1 MDRDKVKKR
10 LIFYYAILWL
20 FLFIALYLAYFV
32 YFVDTTSTKSK
43 WVGLFAG
50 AISLLLSAVKLCEIS
65 FVNYKNPLQDSIIK
79 YFTTGVNTFLAQTNK
94 FSLFFGIIL
103 GLILNNFNGSAF
115 TVTYAVGLIIG
126 IFSLFIISKIATTTN
141 VKLNFILERPI
152 ESIYKLITNGSIAI
166 SMCLIGLNIS
176 TVVIL
181 FHIFKDYQAING
193 YLFGIMLISL
203 FNTLCSTISKKGT
216 TNALFIIKDIE
227 NIDEND
233 KRNPLLLLNGLTKSI
248 FKSNVLSMELGVTFL
263 AALFA
268 SMTLGGYC
276 YNLMGSFLPIIIIAN
291 GIFASILIIVF
302 NKRKKL
308 KNPITRLY
316 SSILVSGFVF
326 NLLNFYVVKTWFKDD
341 INLVF
346 SIILGSI
353 MGFILCFISAN
364 CIFEKYKPV
373 KNVLISS
380 INGKYNLFIQSLK
393 EGMINVFAPVLI
405 IALDI
410 IFSFLFAYGIQA
422 PAMGIF
428 GISLSIIGFIGTLGI
443 NIAISI
449 FGLISNNSDSILE
462 NYEQTTNIE
471 TSENIL
477 GNFGHYAIL
486 LGKNFINAT
495 SIIVSIIVVVAYTV
509 LVEQDEIDILNPYVL
524 SSLVI
529 GSSVPFV
536 FVAQFISSGSKA
548 AKRLIFNVKKQFRH
562 NPQILN
568 YEMRPNYEENVKL
581 IGKTTSIQAIVS
593 ISLFIILF
601 YLIGKYLNKEALA
614 GFVIGIILASIGIIF
629 TLSNCTSII
638 KTAKKYFYTEY
649 KNTHYTQEYGQI
661 SDSEIILNIIS
672 DLINPCL
679 ISLIKFA
686 SILALIIAPFYIKF

>member
-10 LIFYYAILWL
+10 LVFYYVVLWL
-20 FLFIALYLAYFV
+20 FLFVALYLAYFV

-65 FVNYKNPLQDSIIK
+65 FVNYKNQLQDNIIK
-79 YFTTGVNTFLAQTNK
+79 YFTTGISTFLAQTNR
-94 FSLFFGIIL
+94 LAMFFGIIL
-103 GLILNNFNGSAF
+103 GIILYNFNGLNFIIS
-115 TVTYAVGLIIG
+115 YIVGLIVG
-126 IFSLFIISKIATTTN
+126 IFSLFVISKITTTTN
-141 VKLNFILERPI
+141 VKLNFILDRPI
-152 ESIYKLITNGSIAI
+152 EAIYKLITNGSVAI

-176 TVVIL
+176 VVVIL
-181 FHIFKDYQAING
+181 FHIYKDYQTING
-193 YLFGIMLISL
+193 YLFGIMLITL
-203 FNTLCSTISKKGT
+203 FNTLCSTIAKKGT
-216 TNALFIIKDIE
+216 ANALFIIKDIE
-227 NIDEND
+227 NLDDND
-233 KRNPLLLLNGLTKSI
+233 KRNPLLLLNGLTKNI
-248 FKSNVLSMELGVTFL
+248 FKSNILTMELSATFL

-276 YNLMGSFLPIIIIAN
+276 YNLMGSFLPIIISAN

-316 SSILVSGFVF
+316 SSILVSGLIF
-326 NLLNFYVVKTWFKDD
+326 NLLNYYVVKTWFRED

-353 MGFILCFISAN
+353 MGFVLCFISAN
-364 CIFEKYKPV
+364 CIFEKYKPI

-380 INGKYNLFIQSLK
+380 INGKYNLIIQALK
-393 EGMINVFAPVLI
+393 EGMINVFAPILVL
-405 IALDI
+405 ALDV
-410 IFSFLFAYGIQA
+410 IFSFLFAYGIEA

-428 GISLSIIGFIGTLGI
+428 GISLSVLGFIGTLGM
-443 NIAISI
+443 NIAIGI
-449 FGLISNNSDSILE
+449 FGLISNNNSYVSE
-462 NYEQTTNIE
+462 NYEQNTTLTPCDNM
-471 TSENIL
+471 L
-477 GNFGHYAIL
+477 GVFGHYAIL

-495 SIIVSIIVVVAYTV
+495 SIIVSIVVVIAYTI

-524 SSLVI
+524 ASLII
-529 GSSVPFV
+529 GSGVPFV
-536 FVAQFISSGSKA
+536 FVAQFISCGSRV
-548 AKRLIFNVKKQFRH
+548 AKKLIFNVKKQFRH

-568 YEMRPNYEENVKL
+568 YEMRPDYEENVRL
-581 IGKTTSIQAIVS
+581 IGKTTSFQVIIS
-593 ISLFIILF
+593 ICLFILLF
-601 YLIGKYLNKEALA
+601 YLIGKYLNKEALG
-614 GFVIGIILASIGIIF
+614 GFIIGIILASIGIIF

-638 KTAKKYFYTEY
+638 KTAKKYFFTEY

-686 SILALIIAPFYIKF
+686 SILALIIAPFYVKF

>member
-1 MDRDKVKKR
+1 
-10 LIFYYAILWL
+10 
-20 FLFIALYLAYFV
+20 
-32 YFVDTTSTKSK
+32 
-43 WVGLFAG
+43 
-50 AISLLLSAVKLCEIS
+50 
-65 FVNYKNPLQDSIIK
+65 
-79 YFTTGVNTFLAQTNK
+79 
-94 FSLFFGIIL
+94 
-103 GLILNNFNGSAF
+103 
-115 TVTYAVGLIIG
+115 
-126 IFSLFIISKIATTTN
+126 
-141 VKLNFILERPI
+141 
-152 ESIYKLITNGSIAI
+152 
-166 SMCLIGLNIS
+166 
-176 TVVIL
+176 
-181 FHIFKDYQAING
+181 
-193 YLFGIMLISL
+193 
-203 FNTLCSTISKKGT
+203 
-216 TNALFIIKDIE
+216 
-227 NIDEND
+227 
-233 KRNPLLLLNGLTKSI
+233 
-248 FKSNVLSMELGVTFL
+248 
-263 AALFA
+263 
-268 SMTLGGYC
+268 
-276 YNLMGSFLPIIIIAN
+276 
-291 GIFASILIIVF
+291 
-302 NKRKKL
+302 
-308 KNPITRLY
+308 
-316 SSILVSGFVF
+316 
-326 NLLNFYVVKTWFKDD
+326 
-341 INLVF
+341 
-346 SIILGSI
+346 

-380 INGKYNLFIQSLK
+380 INGKYNLFIQALK

-428 GISLSIIGFIGTLGI
+428 GISLSVLGFIGTLGI

-462 NYEQTTNIE
+462 NYEQSTNLE